1 MIGEI
6 LIRIF
11 FSEEALN
18 KIVKGKKLSLRIADF
33 TTDMFKRS
41 RTGLNIFM

>member
-6 LIRIF
+6 LVRIF
-11 FSEEALN
+11 FSEEAMGKYVN
-18 KIVKGKKLSLRIADF
+18 GKKLSLALADF

-41 RTGLNIFM
+41 RTG